1 MDSEDNI
8 KNTNALEG
16 NIQLLSSQNP
26 NKDSIDIE
34 DLNVSMSKKKIETL
48 DEPIKDT
55 IVIIIIFSFY
65 LICLKDERF
74 KNDCLQIEICFA
86 TKNEGRKRKRIEKM

>member
-8 KNTNALEG
+8 KNANALEG

-26 NKDSIDIE
+26 NKDSLDIE

-55 IVIIIIFSFY
+55 IVKIIFF
-65 LICLKDERF
+65 LLFKILKR
-74 KNDCLQIEICFA
+74 
-86 TKNEGRKRKRIEKM
+86 